1 MNFKKIL
8 IIFFFF
14 LQSCGFTPIYSN
26 KDNQNILISIENI
39 RGDNQ
44 ILYSLKSFLD
54 RHITNNTGEAY
65 ILNLDID
72 YKKNSIGRNL
82 TGQDIGY
89 NLIAITKVSLKYQ
102 NINKNFEITEKFT
115 IDSFSNTNTE
125 EEYIGS
131 IKNNFAESIYQKIIQ
146 NILSIK

>member
-125 EEYIGS
+125 EEYIRS